1 MGDSCEGITVK
12 FSQDEYSVT
21 ESEIAN
27 LTVVASPSPGEMQDI
42 SVTINPR
49 SLSASTSEL
58 ELTSSAPSFS
68 FNVSGYNDSLGLQ
81 DTRQFMVSMSTPTVT
96 DTTVILVTDDDVV
109 QATFE
114 KADYVVGEGEDG
126 FEVCVVLSIAA
137 VRNVTVMVT
146 GVLSQGSGANS
157 AAELGTL
164 SVEVTIPPN
173 GTKSCLSFTPSDDSE
188 VEDVDEQYRLTMTK
202 VSPDDPRFKVD
213 GEVVTIVTIT
223 DNDAD
228 EPGSNLLPL
237 IVGASVGGAL
247 LAVFLAVLCIVC
259 LCIWSV
265 NVKRQ
270 GFYHTHEDSQAA
282 PTMLRYS
289 ASLRSISSQSVVAM
303 EGKRA
308 AAKENEF
315 FV

>member
-1 MGDSCEGITVK
+1 MPEREVVVCFADEGQQARNSC
-12 FSQDEYSVT
+12 
-21 ESEIAN
+21 
-27 LTVVASPSPGEMQDI
+27 P
-42 SVTINPR
+42 
-49 SLSASTSEL
+49 EL
-58 ELTSSAPSFS
+58 PIFS
-68 FNVSGYNDSLGLQ
+68 FLSWHH
-81 DTRQFMVSMSTPTVT
+81 MVYCYMYVWVCGVYRESCLLSCHSP
-96 DTTVILVTDDDVV
+96 LSVV
-109 QATFE
+109 HATFE
-114 KADYVVGEGEDG
+114 KTNYVVGEGEG
-126 FEVCVVLSIAA
+126 TFQVCVVLSIAA

-146 GVLSQGSGANS
+146 GELSLDSGANS

-173 GTKSCLSFTPSDDSE
+173 DTGSCLSFTPSDDSE

-202 VSPDDPRFKVD
+202 VSPDDPRFEVD
-213 GEVVTIVTIT
+213 GDVFTIVTIT

-247 LAVFLAVLCIVC
+247 LAVILAVLCIVC

-289 ASLRSISSQSVVAM
+289 ASLRSISSQSVVVM